1 MCVLWMC
8 VLIFEIKSEQKY
20 LIKSIYWEH
29 VEFDK
34 KKSGFS
40 LLPLYG
46 CGQTSESEVVEA
58 PYQSDSPVY
67 LVGQVKLAVMVANS
81 TNPRDRLS
89 VFKSL
94 YAYSWAS
101 YLCALVSPFIRLY

>member
-1 MCVLWMC
+1 MLN
-8 VLIFEIKSEQKY
+8 LT
-20 LIKSIYWEH
+20 
-29 VEFDK
+29 

-81 TNPRDRLS
+81 TNPRDRPS